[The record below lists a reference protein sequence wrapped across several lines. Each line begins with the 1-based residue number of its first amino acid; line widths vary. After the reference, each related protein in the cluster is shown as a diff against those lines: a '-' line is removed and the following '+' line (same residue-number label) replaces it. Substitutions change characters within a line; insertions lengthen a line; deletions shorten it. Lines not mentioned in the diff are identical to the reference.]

1 MEKVHPSRLMNISLL
16 PIGQIKWMLQPLTS
30 FPALDWGI
38 RMFNMIPRTRTY
50 KKRPLKISHAFPAIS
65 DFFFWGG
72 VMLHVGSTC
81 SSFKWVTKKMA
92 KTFPQLGWFNHD
104 HHQTHHLQKEKVE
117 VVGKLRR
124 NKDLPLLGVTLR

>member
-1 MEKVHPSRLMNISLL
+1 MVQNGCQMEKVHPSRLMNISLL

-65 DFFFWGG
+65 DFFLGG
-72 VMLHVGSTC
+72 GSCYMLVQRVPASNGSLKKWPKPFHNLDGSTMIIIKHII
-81 SSFKWVTKKMA
+81 SRKRRS
-92 KTFPQLGWFNHD
+92 
-104 HHQTHHLQKEKVE
+104 
-117 VVGKLRR
+117 KL
-124 NKDLPLLGVTLR
+124 